1 MVNAG
6 SIKIACGF
14 TSAASPREIPTRLQ
28 SCHLPL
34 SAAHS
39 ATRTTPV
46 MAAKYM
52 ISGMKYETG
61 IAIGL
66 NAVTEATKTDQPKV
80 RYLEAIKKVKRIAKA
95 KDTELMLLVQT

>member
-1 MVNAG
+1 VNAG

-14 TSAASPREIPTRLQ
+14 TRAASPRETPTKLQ

-34 SAAHS
+34 SAAQS
-39 ATRTTPV
+39 AIRTTPV
-46 MAAKYM
+46 MAAKYI

-80 RYLEAIKKVKRIAKA
+80 RYLDAIRKVKRIARA
-95 KDTELMLLVQT
+95 NETEFMLLVQT

>member
-1 MVNAG
+1 M
-6 SIKIACGF
+6 KIACGF
-14 TSAASPREIPTRLQ
+14 TRAASPKETPTKLQ

-34 SAAHS
+34 SAAQS

-46 MAAKYM
+46 IDAKYM

-66 NAVTEATKTDQPKV
+66 SAVTEATKTDQPKV
-80 RYLEAIKKVKRIAKA
+80 RYLEAIRKVKRIAKA
-95 KDTELMLLVQT
+95 NETELMLLVQT

>member
-1 MVNAG
+1 
-6 SIKIACGF
+6 
-14 TSAASPREIPTRLQ
+14 
-28 SCHLPL
+28 
-34 SAAHS
+34 
-39 ATRTTPV
+39 
-46 MAAKYM
+46 MAAKYI

-66 NAVTEATKTDQPKV
+66 KAVTEATKTDQPNV

>member
-1 MVNAG
+1 
-6 SIKIACGF
+6 
-14 TSAASPREIPTRLQ
+14 
-28 SCHLPL
+28 
-34 SAAHS
+34 
-39 ATRTTPV
+39 
-46 MAAKYM
+46 M